1 MASARE
7 KSSRS
12 RTQRRYYHSGR
23 ISMADGVG
31 KGRSERGWLVERR
44 VALYRRLML
53 IDAHVRASDIVARA
67 ERLGLVTPRAAS
79 TRGV

>member
-12 RTQRRYYHSGR
+12 RTQRRYYHNGR
-23 ISMADGVG
+23 MSMADAAR

-44 VALYRRLML
+44 AALHRRLL
-53 IDAHVRASDIVARA
+53 LNDAQARASDIVARA
-67 ERLGLVTPRAAS
+67 ERLGLVTPRSGA
-79 TRGV
+79 RGE